1 MCADSPPTAGALGV
15 PSPPRALSESGWGFR
30 DSGQKGLS
38 SPPWISP
45 STSTQSSTIK
55 SHKVSPLAFRL
66 SENALDQWV
75 CWGPSQK
82 PPSLVAVHPLVDPK
96 LHTQFWT
103 CWTNPGLKHKV
114 GGAGSTSRAPKTSL
128 CCSPATSSL
137 TETEFTK
144 VGGFQSVKSGA
155 GERHKKILDPSPS
168 ARVRQEFF
176 ASEDDYQ
183 AE

>member
-1 MCADSPPTAGALGV
+1 MCRLPPHC
-15 PSPPRALSESGWGFR
+15 RCSGG
-30 DSGQKGLS
+30 
-38 SPPWISP
+38 PI
-45 STSTQSSTIK
+45 TTQSPFGIWVGIPGFWSERAELPSLDLTINLHSEFDK

-66 SENALDQWV
+66 LENALDQWV

-155 GERHKKILDPSPS
+155 GERHKKTLDPSPS
-168 ARVRQEFF
+168 ARVRHESF

-183 AE
+183 TE